1 MRYTESYPRQRGHP
15 IKRVVFAL
23 EVPDDKS
30 DEEQGGRATRRRHSE
45 EFKHEALGLAEKI
58 GVSEAARELG
68 LHSSQ
73 LYGWRSKAELVKT
86 RGQIDQEQAKEN
98 ARLKRQLAEKNE
110 ELAILK
116 KAAAYFA
123 QGLK

>member
-1 MRYTESYPRQRGHP
+1 MTRTTKG
-15 IKRVVFAL
+15 RVN
-23 EVPDDKS
+23 
-30 DEEQGGRATRRRHSE
+30 GGRATRRRHIE
-45 EFKHEALGLAEKI
+45 EFKREALGLAEKI

-73 LYGWRSKAELVKT
+73 LYGWRSKAELVKS

>member
-1 MRYTESYPRQRGHP
+1 MTRTTKSRSKTAMVR
-15 IKRVVFAL
+15 KRH
-23 EVPDDKS
+23 
-30 DEEQGGRATRRRHSE
+30 TE
-45 EFKHEALGLAEKI
+45 EFKGEALGLAEKI
-58 GVSEAARELG
+58 GVSEAAKELG

-86 RGQIDQEQAKEN
+86 RGQVDQQQAKEIV
-98 ARLKRQLAEKNE
+98 RLKRQLAEKNE
-110 ELAILK
+110 ELAIIK